1 MVAVHKWHTSPKDVL
16 ILCCLMESSTT
27 YCIRRAKFS
36 SNLNKCQSTS
46 AIEFSSKWDGLVSG
60 FFLCVYLKFKPSALV
75 KRLRDRQ
82 HQHDG
87 SIEMQSVLDGNV
99 KRFGY
104 ASVSSDTGQSTSQSS
119 AQLSNHSTTLH
130 FLWIYFKDGFWES
143 FDGMITESCHH
154 RVMVFMLEFS
164 IRISSLW
171 RSQCT
176 ARTEPLNDRRNYC
189 LMSCSHLPSDCP
201 RTVKIPFVKPPILL
215 AVISCGR
222 GLSR

>member
-1 MVAVHKWHTSPKDVL
+1 M
-16 ILCCLMESSTT
+16 
-27 YCIRRAKFS
+27 
-36 SNLNKCQSTS
+36 
-46 AIEFSSKWDGLVSG
+46 
-60 FFLCVYLKFKPSALV
+60 FFVYLKFKPSALV
-75 KRLRDRQ
+75 RRLWDRQ

-119 AQLSNHSTTLH
+119 AQLSNRSTTSH
-130 FLWIYFKDGFWES
+130 FVDRTMWVYFKEGFWES

-154 RVMVFMLEFS
+154 RVTVFMLEFS